1 MLDWF
6 KVNSMKTNPG
16 KFQFLFLGVKNV
28 NGKIILCSNEV
39 KLLGITIDNELNRL
53 FELKNQTCSSNN

>member
-1 MLDWF
+1 
-6 KVNSMKTNPG
+6 MKTNPG

>member
-16 KFQFLFLGVKNV
+16 KFQFLFLGVKTV

>member
-6 KVNSMKTNPG
+6 KVNYMKTNPG